1 MKFQAVFL
9 LAMVVALSG
18 FTWGSAESE
27 KATVK
32 KTSQVAKKETA
43 TVKKASQTASTY
55 SSAASAYVPAP
66 STDNRASAV
75 RVLTA
80 GDDATRKARLESLA
94 RIAKSLSAAKQARE
108 KPAYQY

>member
-27 KATVK
+27 KATAK
-32 KTSQVAKKETA
+32 KTSQ
-43 TVKKASQTASTY
+43 TVKKEPVKKAAQTVSTY
-55 SSAASAYVPAP
+55 SNSNYIPAP
-66 STDNRASAV
+66 TMDNRASAV

-108 KPAYQY
+108 KTAYQY